1 MYPYLSRVN
10 EVIKGKTTCPKCQH
24 EFILDLPENLEKHE
38 VICPKCEN
46 KFTIQAKCSDPKLVD
61 ECSWEEYG
69 EPRKTVLSSIKP
81 KTNKLMI
88 VVILLS
94 CVFAIGL
101 ITAVFSDAFIESSM
115 NLTSDIGLTGSIKIL
130 VTDSSNNTLSDI
142 NVTLNN
148 ITSTTNENG
157 IFFVENIKL
166 GIQTLK
172 FSGDGY
178 KTQTCEILVI
188 PIFILEK
195 TVELEAGV
203 GQGSN
208 VNFDYTG
215 CSLIL
220 AIFSVFG
227 LLGTITCLKKQ
238 HADVAI
244 MCSLISI
251 FSFGFFFIG
260 SILSI
265 IAFIFIMKNRDEF
278 EDGKKGKIF

>member
-1 MYPYLSRVN
+1 
-10 EVIKGKTTCPKCQH
+10 
-24 EFILDLPENLEKHE
+24 LDLPDNLEKRE

-88 VVILLS
+88 AVILLS

-101 ITAVFSDAFIESSM
+101 ITAAFSDAFIESSM
-115 NLTSDIGLTGSIKIL
+115 NLTSDIGFTGSIEIL
-130 VTDSSNNTLSDI
+130 VTDRSNNSLSNV
-142 NVTLNN
+142 NVTLNDV
-148 ITSTTNENG
+148 TSTTNENG

-166 GIQTLK
+166 GIQTLTL
-172 FSGDGY
+172 SGDGY

-188 PIFILEK
+188 PIFNLKK
-195 TVELEAGV
+195 TIELEAGV
-203 GQGSN
+203 GQGN
-208 VNFDYTG
+208 NINFDYTG
-215 CSLIL
+215 CTLIL

-227 LLGTITCLKKQ
+227 LLGTIACLKQQ

-265 IAFIFIMKNRDEF
+265 IAFIFIMKYRDEF
-278 EDGKKGKIF
+278 DNGKKGKIF